1 MMTLGATIGA
11 LFGGP
16 VLAVGRWNSIFL
28 SNILI
33 VTGSG
38 LTLVDNFIV
47 LLIGR
52 FIYGLGA
59 GSFNVFCPKM
69 VGETTPN
76 EIIGRAGIMF

>member
-1 MMTLGATIGA
+1 MTLGATVGA

-16 VLAVGRWNSIFL
+16 VLAIGRWNSILL

-33 VTGSG
+33 LLGSG
-38 LTLVDNFIV
+38 LTLAESFPV